1 MTKITLKESLP
12 VNEQETTLTFMRDED
27 FITLYT
33 CDTTM
38 ITKLNKLLEAS
49 PDTYVITRQEKEGVF
64 IKFPK
69 KLLSFRRSLT
79 KEKTPEQLAKA
90 QERMKLMWEAK
101 AKKREQKV

>member
-1 MTKITLKESLP
+1 MAKITLEEYLP

-90 QERMKLMWEAK
+90 QERMRKMWEAK
-101 AKKREQKV
+101 AKKKEPKV